1 MIVDLFDALNH
12 LKTNFSLRRNSYSM
26 SSKNSSYR
34 ESLQVSDKINESSAV
49 FLYEEVNWKGR
60 ILQVIARDWLI
71 ANAIQIIVRHC
82 LKESNGRFEKKFC
95 ISYFLE
101 AGGRANIY
109 FSVDFLQPV
118 WKIQRVVST
127 RKIYSYFFCTV
138 QPFPP
143 TLTLFTA

>member
-1 MIVDLFDALNH
+1 MDCCIHVACKLF
-12 LKTNFSLRRNSYSM
+12 RRNSYSM
-26 SSKNSSYR
+26 SSKNSSCR
-34 ESLQVSDKINESSAV
+34 ESLHQKVSDKINESSAV

-71 ANAIQIIVRHC
+71 ANAIHIIVRHC

-101 AGGRANIY
+101 VGGRANIY